1 MAGKVIITCAL
12 TGSGHTP
19 SMSPYLPY
27 TVSDVADQGV
37 AAAEAGAAVLHLH
50 ARNPEDGSP
59 SADPALFAEYAKR
72 IKERSDVIVSIS
84 TGGGTGMS
92 VQDRLQ
98 GVLELKPE
106 LCTLNL
112 GTMNYGSFPMIDR
125 YKGTFTHDWE
135 EPYLESTRAEPFV
148 STYADIEY
156 MLKVV
161 GPQTGTR
168 FEAEAY
174 DTSHLYTLAYYLD
187 QGLVPAPVFVQT
199 IFGTMGG
206 LGQDHAGPV
215 RRHAGGDFQLAAG
228 LRWACV
234 ALPGRPSDRPN
245 GGRPWSHAGVR
256 RRPRT
261 GGRGAQG
268 QVRARPAQQGRAG
281 PAGGPG
287 VRLAD
292 LRGPGRGPGGQPG
305 QAGPGRAE
313 ARVGPGQGA
322 GRPGPPAGREPQGAQ
337 LEFRRGRDDPA
348 RRDRGG
354 SAHQQPGPVRA
365 RGRVADGVFPGPA
378 DGGRV
383 AAARAWNAS
392 RGEAG
397 RRLPSRPADELAPGP

>member
-27 TVSDVADQGV
+27 TVGEVVDQGV

-92 VQDRLQ
+92 VQERLQ

-125 YKGTFTHDWE
+125 YKGTFRHDWE

-206 LGQDHAGPV
+206 IGPDVDHIVHMKRTADRLLGDAYQWSTLGAGRYQLGIVTAAAIMGSHV
-215 RRHAGGDFQLAAG
+215 RVG
-228 LRWACV
+228 LEDSLYLGKGQIAESNASQVSKIRGILE
-234 ALPGRPSDRPN
+234 ALSLEIATP
-245 GGRPWSHAGVR
+245 
-256 RRPRT
+256 
-261 GGRGAQG
+261 
-268 QVRARPAQQGRAG
+268 
-281 PAGGPG
+281 
-287 VRLAD
+287 
-292 LRGPGRGPGGQPG
+292 
-305 QAGPGRAE
+305 AE
-313 ARVGPGQGA
+313 ARETLGLKGLDNVGY
-322 GRPGPPAGREPQGAQ
+322 
-337 LEFRRGRDDPA
+337 
-348 RRDRGG
+348 
-354 SAHQQPGPVRA
+354 
-365 RGRVADGVFPGPA
+365 
-378 DGGRV
+378 
-383 AAARAWNAS
+383 
-392 RGEAG
+392 
-397 RRLPSRPADELAPGP
+397 